1 MSAQPR
7 TNRLAAYHSVAAHG
21 GVAAADPHRL
31 IVMLLD
37 GALERIAAARGC
49 IERGATIEKARTIH
63 RAVALVD
70 ELRNSLDLEAGGAIA
85 ANLDDIYAYVCRQL
99 LRASLENRTASL
111 MEAAGLLREIRGA
124 WIALAPEARAAHGAA
139 PAAAR
144 G

>member
-1 MSAQPR
+1 MSAHAKASQ
-7 TNRLAAYHSVAAHG
+7 LAAYHSVAAHG

-49 IERGATIEKARTIH
+49 IERGTTVEKARTIH

-85 ANLDDIYAYVCRQL
+85 ANLDDLYEYVSRQL
-99 LRASLENRTASL
+99 LRASLENRPAPLT
-111 MEAAGLLREIRGA
+111 EAAGLLQEIRGA
-124 WIALAPEARAAHGAA
+124 WIALSPEVRGAHATA
-139 PAAAR
+139 SPAR